1 MKSNQ
6 NQTQKYIQHGTRSW
20 LYILSFAHLPQ
31 IITYFYR
38 YSREQHRLIAKK
50 RAAFCVLFE
59 ILAISIGLSSKRRIR
74 ASATAIVRAGEA
86 SDIFHIFGG
95 KKFITADFPLIS
107 DFTIVSSM
115 VACCYL
121 GLRQAGLR
129 LSVSFRMQH

>member
-1 MKSNQ
+1 MK
-6 NQTQKYIQHGTRSW
+6 QHW
-20 LYILSFAHLPQ
+20 
-31 IITYFYR
+31 
-38 YSREQHRLIAKK
+38 LIAKK